1 MNEKVRR
8 NSKSNSI
15 STNTKYDKQF
25 YTQQAASQY
34 DSALKHARNRI
45 QIINK
50 TIQKPKPE
58 NS

>member
-50 TIQKPKPE
+50 TI
-58 NS
+58 